1 MLGLTSSSYSFRLPF
16 GRWGFAE
23 SRVFWQKQPAW
34 PFRMKVVPHVEHL
47 NKPTAYG
54 DGLRG
59 LRNTDVTDAHG
70 SFITDL
76 LFFLFFS
83 FDGPL
88 GLRIVNGF
96 SAYQASPVMWHTSIH
111 ITLRMRKIRV
121 DLPRRRRDLC
131 Y

>member
-23 SRVFWQKQPAW
+23 SRVLAKAT
-34 PFRMKVVPHVEHL
+34 RMAIPHEGRSHVEHL
-47 NKPTAYG
+47 NQPSAYG

-88 GLRIVNGF
+88 GLRILNGF

-111 ITLRMRKIRV
+111 ITLRRRKIRV

>member
-1 MLGLTSSSYSFRLPF
+1 MATPHE
-16 GRWGFAE
+16 GR
-23 SRVFWQKQPAW
+23 S
-34 PFRMKVVPHVEHL
+34 HVEHL

-88 GLRIVNGF
+88 GLRILNGS